1 MFVRILTKVA
11 YAGLVVLAVAGI
23 VFGLLHLS
31 GDPINALAPP
41 GSSPEDIE
49 RLRAKYGLDEPLP
62 TQFAIFLGNAAQ
74 GDFGE
79 SWRSGR
85 PALDVVL
92 ERLPKTLA
100 LAGSALALALLVA
113 IPLGV
118 IAGVRPGSK
127 VDLLTSAVA
136 VGGQAI
142 PGFWLGTILIIVFA
156 VRLGWFPSSGG
167 DGWRALVLPAVTL
180 ATYPIA
186 TLARLVRA
194 SVSET
199 KSADFVRTA
208 YAKGLTRPEVVRGH
222 ILRNALLPALAY
234 TGVQAG
240 FLVGGAVVIEGV
252 FAYPGIGQLAL
263 QSVSSRDLPV
273 IQTIVMVSAL
283 LIVLA
288 NLIADLAAAW
298 IDPRLREQAGVRP
311 GGAR

>member
-1 MFVRILTKVA
+1 MLVRFLTRVI
-11 YAGLVVLAVAGI
+11 YAGLVVLAVAAI
-23 VFGLLHLS
+23 VFALLRLS

-41 GSSPEDIE
+41 GSAPEDIE
-49 RLRAKYGLDEPLP
+49 RLREKYGLDEPLP
-62 TQFAIFLGNAAQ
+62 AQFAIFLGNAVQ
-74 GDFGE
+74 GDFGD

-100 LAGSALALALLVA
+100 LAGSALALALAVA

-118 IAGVRPGSK
+118 IAGMRPGSK
-127 VDLLTSAVA
+127 IDLLTSVIA

-156 VRLGWFPSSGG
+156 VRFGWFPSSGG

-180 ATYPIA
+180 AAYPIA

-199 KSADFVRTA
+199 RSADFVRTA
-208 YAKGLTRPEVVRGH
+208 YAKGLTRPEVIRGH
-222 ILRNALLPALAY
+222 VLRNALLPALAY

-263 QSVSSRDLPV
+263 QSVSGRDLPV

-288 NLIADLAAAW
+288 NLIADLAASW
-298 IDPRLREQAGVRP
+298 VDPRLRAQAGIRT
-311 GGAR
+311 GGA